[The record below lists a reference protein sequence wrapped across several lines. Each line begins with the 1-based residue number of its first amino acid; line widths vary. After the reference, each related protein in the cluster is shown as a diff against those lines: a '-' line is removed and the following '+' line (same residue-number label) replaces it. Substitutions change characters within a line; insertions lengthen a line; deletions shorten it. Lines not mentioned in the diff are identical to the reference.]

1 VQYRMMDDGDRI
13 LVGVSG
19 GKDSMALLWS
29 LAERQRRSP
38 VHYDLFPVYVD
49 PGFENG
55 FAQALRVQCRDMGL
69 DLRVE
74 STNYGLIAHSPENR
88 ENPCFLCARLRRKR
102 LFEIAHE
109 LGCRKVALGHNKDD
123 IIETFFMNICY
134 AGEVSTMVPAQSF
147 FKGLITV
154 IRPLAFVEE
163 DVIRR
168 FVRQE
173 GLSVFHNPCPSAN
186 RTKRQEIKE
195 LLRQL
200 YRSNPKVKGN
210 VFHAMHHVK
219 RDYLL

>member
-1 VQYRMMDDGDRI
+1 MMDDGDRI

-38 VHYDLFPVYVD
+38 VRYELFPVYVD
-49 PGFENG
+49 PGFEGG
-55 FAQALRVQCRDMGL
+55 FAEALRAQCRDMGL
-69 DLRVE
+69 DLRVAH
-74 STNYGLIAHSPENR
+74 TDFGRIAHSAENR

-109 LGCRKVALGHNKDD
+109 LDCRKVALGHNKDD
-123 IIETFFMNICY
+123 IIETFFMNICF
-134 AGEVSTMVPAQSF
+134 AGEVSTMIPAQSF
-147 FKGLITV
+147 FNGLITV

-163 DVIRR
+163 DLIRR
-168 FVRQE
+168 FVRQQ
-173 GLSVFHNPCPSAN
+173 GLAVFHNPCPSAN

-210 VFHAMHHVK
+210 VFRAMRHV
-219 RDYLL
+219 RLDYLL

>member
-1 VQYRMMDDGDRI
+1 MMDDGDRI

-38 VHYDLFPVYVD
+38 VRYELFPVYVD
-49 PGFENG
+49 PGFEGG
-55 FAQALRVQCRDMGL
+55 FAEALRAQCRDMGL
-69 DLRVE
+69 DLRVAYTD
-74 STNYGLIAHSPENR
+74 SGLIAHSDENR

-102 LFEIAHE
+102 LFEIAQE

-134 AGEVSTMVPAQSF
+134 AGEVSTMIPAQSF
-147 FKGLITV
+147 FNGLITV

-163 DVIRR
+163 DLIRR
-168 FVRQE
+168 FVRQQ
-173 GLSVFHNPCPSAN
+173 GLAVFHNPCPSAN
-186 RTKRQEIKE
+186 RTKRHEIKE
-195 LLRQL
+195 LLRRL

-210 VFHAMHHVK
+210 VFRAMHHVK
-219 RDYLL
+219 LDYLL

>member
-1 VQYRMMDDGDRI
+1 MDDGDRI

-38 VHYDLFPVYVD
+38 VRYELFPVYVD
-49 PGFENG
+49 PGFEGG
-55 FAQALRVQCRDMGL
+55 FAEALRAQCRDIGL
-69 DLRVE
+69 DLRVAY
-74 STNYGLIAHSPENR
+74 TDFGLIAHSDENR

-102 LFEIAHE
+102 LFEIARE
-109 LGCRKVALGHNKDD
+109 LDCRKVALGHNKDD
-123 IIETFFMNICY
+123 IIETFFMNICF
-134 AGEVSTMVPAQSF
+134 AGEVSTMIPAQSF
-147 FKGLITV
+147 FNGLITV

-163 DVIRR
+163 DLIRR
-168 FVRQE
+168 FVRQQ
-173 GLSVFHNPCPSAN
+173 GLAVFHNPCPSAN

-210 VFHAMHHVK
+210 VFRAMHHVK
-219 RDYLL
+219 LDYLL

>member
-1 VQYRMMDDGDRI
+1 MMDDGDRI

-38 VHYDLFPVYVD
+38 VRYELFPVYVD
-49 PGFENG
+49 PGFEGG
-55 FAQALRVQCRDMGL
+55 FAEALRAQCRDMGL
-69 DLRVE
+69 DLRVVL
-74 STNYGLIAHSPENR
+74 TDFGRIAHSVENR

-102 LFEIAHE
+102 LFEIARE
-109 LGCRKVALGHNKDD
+109 LDCRKVALGHNKDD
-123 IIETFFMNICY
+123 IIETFFMNICF
-134 AGEVSTMVPAQSF
+134 AGEVSTMIPAQSF
-147 FKGLITV
+147 FNGLITV

-163 DVIRR
+163 ELIRR
-168 FVRQE
+168 FVRQQ
-173 GLSVFHNPCPSAN
+173 GLAVFHNPCPSAN

-210 VFHAMHHVK
+210 VFRAMRHV
-219 RDYLL
+219 RLDYLL

>member
-1 VQYRMMDDGDRI
+1 MDDGDRI

-38 VHYDLFPVYVD
+38 VRYELFPVYVD
-49 PGFENG
+49 PGFEGG
-55 FAQALRVQCRDMGL
+55 FAEALRAQCRDMGL
-69 DLRVE
+69 DLQVAY
-74 STNYGLIAHSPENR
+74 TDFGLIAHSDENR

-109 LGCRKVALGHNKDD
+109 LDCRKVALGHNKDD
-123 IIETFFMNICY
+123 IIETFFMNICF
-134 AGEVSTMVPAQSF
+134 AGEVSTMIPAQSF
-147 FKGLITV
+147 FNGLITV

-163 DVIRR
+163 DLIRR
-168 FVRQE
+168 FVRQQ
-173 GLSVFHNPCPSAN
+173 GLAVFHNPCPSAN

-210 VFHAMHHVK
+210 VFRAMHHVK
-219 RDYLL
+219 LDYLL

>member
-1 VQYRMMDDGDRI
+1 MMDDGDRI

-38 VHYDLFPVYVD
+38 VRYDLFPVYVD
-49 PGFENG
+49 PGFEGG
-55 FAQALRVQCRDMGL
+55 FAEALRAQCRDMGL
-69 DLRVE
+69 DLRVAY
-74 STNYGLIAHSPENR
+74 TDFGLIAHSDENR

-109 LGCRKVALGHNKDD
+109 LDCRKVALGHNKDD

-134 AGEVSTMVPAQSF
+134 AGEVSTMIPAQSF
-147 FKGLITV
+147 FNGLITV

-163 DVIRR
+163 DLIRR
-168 FVRQE
+168 FVRQQ

-210 VFHAMHHVK
+210 VFRAMHHV
-219 RDYLL
+219 RLDYLL

>member
-1 VQYRMMDDGDRI
+1 MDDGDRI

-38 VHYDLFPVYVD
+38 VRYDLFPVYVD
-49 PGFENG
+49 PGFEGG
-55 FAQALRVQCRDMGL
+55 FAEALRAQSRDMGL
-69 DLRVE
+69 DLRVAY
-74 STNYGLIAHSPENR
+74 TDFGLIAHSDENR

-102 LFEIAHE
+102 LFEIAQE

-134 AGEVSTMVPAQSF
+134 AGEVSTMIPAQSF
-147 FKGLITV
+147 FNGLITV

-163 DVIRR
+163 DLIRR
-168 FVRQE
+168 FVRQQ
-173 GLSVFHNPCPSAN
+173 GLAVFHNPCPSAN
-186 RTKRQEIKE
+186 RTKRHEIKE
-195 LLRQL
+195 LLRRL

-210 VFHAMHHVK
+210 VFRAMHHVK

>member
-1 VQYRMMDDGDRI
+1 MDDGDRI

-38 VHYDLFPVYVD
+38 VRYELFPVYVD
-49 PGFENG
+49 PGFEGG
-55 FAQALRVQCRDMGL
+55 FAEALRAQCRDMGL
-69 DLRVE
+69 DLRVAQ
-74 STNYGLIAHSPENR
+74 TDFGLIAHSDENR

-109 LGCRKVALGHNKDD
+109 LDCRKVALGHNKDD

-134 AGEVSTMVPAQSF
+134 AGEVSTMIPAQSF
-147 FKGLITV
+147 FNGLITV

-163 DVIRR
+163 DLIRR
-168 FVRQE
+168 FVRQQ

-210 VFHAMHHVK
+210 VFRAMHHV
-219 RDYLL
+219 RLDYLL

>member
-1 VQYRMMDDGDRI
+1 MDDGDRI

-38 VHYDLFPVYVD
+38 VRYELFPVYVD
-49 PGFENG
+49 PGFEGG
-55 FAQALRVQCRDMGL
+55 FAEALRAQCRDMGL
-69 DLRVE
+69 DLRVAQ
-74 STNYGLIAHSPENR
+74 TDFGLIAHSAENR

-109 LGCRKVALGHNKDD
+109 LDCRKVALGHNKDD
-123 IIETFFMNICY
+123 IIETFFMNICF
-134 AGEVSTMVPAQSF
+134 AGEVSTMIPAQSF
-147 FKGLITV
+147 FDGLITV

-163 DVIRR
+163 DLIRR
-168 FVRQE
+168 FVRQQ
-173 GLSVFHNPCPSAN
+173 GLAVFHNPCPSAN

-210 VFHAMHHVK
+210 VFRAMRHV
-219 RDYLL
+219 RLDYLL

>member
-1 VQYRMMDDGDRI
+1 MDDGDRI

-38 VHYDLFPVYVD
+38 VRYELFPVYVD
-49 PGFENG
+49 PGFEGG
-55 FAQALRVQCRDMGL
+55 FAEALRAQCRDMGL
-69 DLRVE
+69 DLQVAY
-74 STNYGLIAHSPENR
+74 TDFGLIAHSDENR

-102 LFEIAHE
+102 LFEIARE
-109 LGCRKVALGHNKDD
+109 LDCRKVALGHNKDD
-123 IIETFFMNICY
+123 IIETFFMNICF
-134 AGEVSTMVPAQSF
+134 AGEVSTMIPAQSF
-147 FKGLITV
+147 FNGLITV

-163 DVIRR
+163 DLIRR
-168 FVRQE
+168 FVRQQ
-173 GLSVFHNPCPSAN
+173 GLAVFHNPCPSAN

-210 VFHAMHHVK
+210 VFRAMHHVK
-219 RDYLL
+219 LDYLL

>member
-1 VQYRMMDDGDRI
+1 MDDGDRI

-38 VHYDLFPVYVD
+38 VRYELFPVYVD
-49 PGFENG
+49 PGFEGG
-55 FAQALRVQCRDMGL
+55 FAEALRAQCRDIGL
-69 DLRVE
+69 DLRVAY
-74 STNYGLIAHSPENR
+74 TDFGLIAHSDENR

-102 LFEIAHE
+102 LFEIAQE

-123 IIETFFMNICY
+123 IIETFFMNICF
-134 AGEVSTMVPAQSF
+134 AGEVSTMIPAQSF
-147 FKGLITV
+147 FNGLITV

-163 DVIRR
+163 DLIRR
-168 FVRQE
+168 FVRQQ
-173 GLSVFHNPCPSAN
+173 GLAVFHNPCPSAN

-210 VFHAMHHVK
+210 VFRAMRHVK
-219 RDYLL
+219 LDYLL